1 MLVLL
6 FIACTEG
13 CGPTETPANGEVGA
27 QADAPAGAEQ
37 RPLPADLGVGV
48 HEVATPPELLRLS
61 GRVDSVPPRHVEI
74 RVDFSDGTFGAV
86 KADLERWGF
95 VVEDGDGTSL
105 RLLSPPGD
113 RWPERLEPL
122 PGVERVHETLTQD
135 KLPDG
140 SVRGGTARFGD
151 LPYTWSLKDGKLV
164 ETLVGGTLPGKVELP
179 RTIPVAVVRCLAPL
193 RTAIL
198 DGEVA
203 GPGWERALASG
214 AWALVLE
221 NFGACD
227 ATGWVIARSDA
238 KVDRLTV
245 AGKAIRDLD
254 DTSLFGAAILYLST
268 DRAGSDESAVAAVD
282 ILRRGDDDTL
292 RRAITAVRP
301 GAHQERLLIA
311 LALRGEPAAVTFA
324 STSTSS
330 TVRGWAAGIDA
341 AARAAVLADP
351 ASGASA
357 LVIAMSAWRPA
368 SADAAT
374 LERLK
379 AHIDPRVRMRAWDL
393 SIDAGLAACLAR
405 VPEVKNAAIDAA
417 KALYAEC
424 PQQPVRLQAFS
435 RIVQLDR
442 EAGATLVSGTLL
454 NPETERS
461 GINAV
466 RAANSLERD
475 DLLEAAVASITLDR
489 DVRAEALRT
498 LLRVGRSGN
507 ATALVVRHGAFL
519 GVKVPERPA
528 IANEAPL

>member
-6 FIACTEG
+6 FLACNDG
-13 CGPTETPANGEVGA
+13 CGSAKPAANGQV
-27 QADAPAGAEQ
+27 DAPD
-37 RPLPADLGVGV
+37 PAVLAIEASPVPPDLRIGVT
-48 HEVATPPELLRLS
+48 EVATPPDLLRLS
-61 GRVDSVPPRHVEI
+61 QRVDAVPPRHVEI
-74 RVDFSDGTFGAV
+74 RVDFSGGTFAAV
-86 KADLERWGF
+86 KADVERWGF

-105 RLLSPPGD
+105 RLLAPPGD

-122 PGVERVHETLTQD
+122 SGVERVHETLTQD

-164 ETLVGGTLPGKVELP
+164 EALTGGALPGKVELP

-203 GPGWERALASG
+203 GPGWERALAPG

-238 KVDRLTV
+238 KVDQLTV
-245 AGKAIRDLD
+245 AGKTIRDLD
-254 DTSLFGAAILYLST
+254 DTSLFDAAIRYLKT
-268 DRAGSDESAVAAVD
+268 ERASADESAVAAVD

-292 RRAITAVRP
+292 RRAITAVQP

-311 LALRGEPAAVTFA
+311 LVGRGEPAAITFA
-324 STSTSS
+324 GTSTSP
-330 TVRGWAAGIDA
+330 TVRGWAAGVDA

-351 ASGASA
+351 AAGANA
-357 LVIAMSAWRPA
+357 LAIAMGAWRPG
-368 SADAAT
+368 SADTAT

-379 AHIDPRVRMRAWDL
+379 AHADPRIRMRAWDL
-393 SIDAGLAACLAR
+393 AIDAGLPACLAR
-405 VPEVKNAAIDAA
+405 VPEVKKATLDAA

-442 EAGATLVSGTLL
+442 EAGATLVKGTLL

-489 DVRAEALRT
+489 DVRTEALRT
-498 LLRVGRSGN
+498 LLRVGRS
-507 ATALVVRHGAFL
+507 ASAAALVVRHGAFL
-519 GVKVPERPA
+519 GVKPQELPGS
-528 IANEAPL
+528 AP